1 MTFAY
6 IIGIL
11 TIITSLA
18 VKIIGYP
25 TQILQIHKSK
35 RVDNISL
42 TLAITSFIT
51 YVCWT
56 IHGIIKNDVV
66 FNIDKKTYNLIGC
79 STNKRTLLDYDVIC
93 VK

>member
-66 FNIDKKTYNLIGC
+66 VIAGQSLGIFTSGILLFQILKYRKPK
-79 STNKRTLLDYDVIC
+79 NK
-93 VK
+93 

>member
-11 TIITSLA
+11 TVLTSLA

-25 TQILQIHKSK
+25 SQILQIHKNK
-35 RVDNISL
+35 KVDNISL
-42 TLAITSFIT
+42 TLAITSFVT

-66 FNIDKKTYNLIGC
+66 VIAGQSLGILTSGILLFQILKYRN
-79 STNKRTLLDYDVIC
+79 TNHKN
-93 VK
+93 

>member
-11 TIITSLA
+11 TVVTSLA

-25 TQILQIHKSK
+25 TQIMKIHKNK
-35 RVDNISL
+35 NVDNLSI
-42 TLAITSFIT
+42 TLAIISFVT
-51 YVCWT
+51 YICWT

-66 FNIDKKTYNLIGC
+66 VIAGQSLGIVTSGILLFQILKYRN
-79 STNKRTLLDYDVIC
+79 TNHKN
-93 VK
+93 

>member
-25 TQILQIHKSK
+25 TQILQIHKRK

-66 FNIDKKTYNLIGC
+66 VIAGQSLGIFTSGILLFQILKYRKPK
-79 STNKRTLLDYDVIC
+79 NK
-93 VK
+93 

>member
-11 TIITSLA
+11 TVATSLA

-25 TQILQIHKSK
+25 NQILQIHKSK
-35 RVDNISL
+35 KVDNISL
-42 TLAITSFIT
+42 TLAVTSFIT

-56 IHGIIKNDVV
+56 IHGILKKDVV
-66 FNIDKKTYNLIGC
+66 VIAGQSLGIVTSGILLFQILKYRKNNLK
-79 STNKRTLLDYDVIC
+79 N
-93 VK
+93 